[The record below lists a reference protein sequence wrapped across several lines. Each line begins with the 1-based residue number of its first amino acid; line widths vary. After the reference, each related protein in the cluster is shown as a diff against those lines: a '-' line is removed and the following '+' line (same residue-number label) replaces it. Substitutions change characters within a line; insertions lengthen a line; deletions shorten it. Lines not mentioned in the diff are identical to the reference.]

1 MGVTRIVPHIKI
13 INEIAFLDPFFA
25 LRNNPIATGSKNNNR
40 TISNLKLNP
49 NVVNPVTNSEALM
62 LITFPYIVFEN
73 WKITKLTATTIRCV
87 IITKIFFL
95 LLISAKIVTRIEIGN
110 ISTVIAFE
118 KIDNM

>member
-13 INEIAFLDPFFA
+13 INEIAFLDPFLA
-25 LRNNPIATGSKNNNR
+25 LRNNPIVTGSKNNNR
-40 TISNLKLNP
+40 TTSNLKLNA
-49 NVVNPVTNSEALM
+49 NVENPVTNSETLM

-73 WKITKLTATTIRCV
+73 WKIIRLNTKTIPCV

-118 KIDNM
+118 KIDNI

>member
-13 INEIAFLDPFFA
+13 INEIAFLDPFLA
-25 LRNNPIATGSKNNNR
+25 LRNNPIVTGSKNNNR
-40 TISNLKLNP
+40 TTSNLKLNA
-49 NVVNPVTNSEALM
+49 NVENPVTNSETLM

-73 WKITKLTATTIRCV
+73 WKITKLIAKTTRCV